1 MSAAILEKA
10 NALAEALTESDE
22 LAAMRQAELVMN
34 SNPEAEKIIAEFQEK
49 QKQVYEIQMRGGELS
64 DQDKKEI
71 EAIESKMN
79 GNPVIRAYMDA
90 TDEFENLLKSVNMII
105 TRALSGEEEQGC
117 GCGSN
122 CGSDCGSDCGPSC
135 GCN

>member
-1 MSAAILEKA
+1 MSAAIITKA
-10 NALAEALTESDE
+10 NELAEALTESEE

-34 SNPEAEKIIAEFQEK
+34 SDPEAEKIVTEFQEK
-49 QKQVYEIQMRGGELS
+49 QKQIYEIQMRGEELG

-71 EAIESKMN
+71 EAIEGKMS
-79 GNPVIRAYMDA
+79 GNPSIKAYMEASDR
-90 TDEFENLLKSVNMII
+90 FESLLRSVNMII

-117 GCGSN
+117 GCGSE
-122 CGSDCGSDCGPSC
+122 CGPSC